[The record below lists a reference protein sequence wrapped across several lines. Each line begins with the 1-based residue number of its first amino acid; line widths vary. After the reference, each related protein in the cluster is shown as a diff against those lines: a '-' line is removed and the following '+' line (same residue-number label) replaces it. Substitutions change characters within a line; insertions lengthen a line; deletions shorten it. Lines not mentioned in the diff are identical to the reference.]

1 MNKRKMLADLMWISL
16 GIVICGAAIF
26 FFLIPSGLS
35 VGSVSGL
42 AIVLSHIIPI
52 PISIITLICNAALL
66 AVGYLFIGREFGAKT
81 IYTSLLLPVVLRG
94 LERAFPN
101 MPSLMGDPFLD
112 MICYLFLVAVGQTL
126 IFMRNA
132 SSGGLDIVG
141 KLLNKFLHI
150 DLGRAIALAGMCV
163 ALSSAFFYDAKTVIL
178 SVLGTYLSGI
188 ILDHFIFG
196 FDPKR
201 RVCILSS
208 HMEELRQFII
218 NDLHSGATIY
228 NALGAYECTPRE
240 ELVVIVNKQEYA
252 ALMDQIRR
260 IDPSA
265 FVTVYTVNDVTYQ
278 PKPRHRQQS

>member
-1 MNKRKMLADLMWISL
+1 MEKRKALADFVWISL
-16 GIVICGAAIF
+16 GTVICGAAVF

-35 VGSVSGL
+35 VGSISGL
-42 AIVLSHIIPI
+42 SIILSHFVPV
-52 PISIITLICNAALL
+52 PISVITLSCNVGLL
-66 AVGYLFIGREFGAKT
+66 FVGFLFIGREFGAKT
-81 IYTSLLLPVVLRG
+81 VYTSLLLPVVLRG
-94 LERAFPN
+94 FEQAFPN
-101 MPSLMGDPFLD
+101 NQSLMGDQFLD
-112 MICYLFLVAVGQTL
+112 MLCYLFLAAVGQTV

-141 KLLNKFLHI
+141 KLLNKFFHM
-150 DLGRAIALAGMCV
+150 DLGRGIALAGMCV
-163 ALSSAFFYDAKTVIL
+163 ALSSAFVYDVKTVVL

-201 RVCILSS
+201 RVCILS
-208 HMEELRQFII
+208 HKTAELRAFVL

-228 NALGAYECTPRE
+228 NVIGAYERTPRE

-252 ALMDQIRR
+252 TLMDYIKK

-265 FVTVYTVNDVTYQ
+265 FVTVYAVNDVTYQ
-278 PKPRHRQQS
+278 PKPKCRQKN

>member
-1 MNKRKMLADLMWISL
+1 MNKGKFITDFVWITLGML
-16 GIVICGAAIF
+16 ICGVAIYC
-26 FFLIPSGLS
+26 FLIPSGLS

-52 PISIITLICNAALL
+52 PISVITLICNVVLL

-81 IYTSLLLPVVLRG
+81 VYTSLLLPVVLRG
-94 LERAFPN
+94 LEQAFPH
-101 MPSLMGDPFLD
+101 MHSLMDDPFLD
-112 MICYLFLVAVGQTL
+112 MICYLFLAAVGQAL
-126 IFMRNA
+126 IFMHNA

-141 KLLNKFLHI
+141 KLLNKYLHI

-163 ALSSAFFYDAKTVIL
+163 ALSSVFFYDAKTVIL

-201 RVCILSS
+201 RVCILSDRT
-208 HMEELRQFII
+208 EELRAFII

-228 NALGAYECTPRE
+228 NALGAYVRTPRE

-252 ALMDQIRR
+252 ALMEQVKKT
-260 IDPSA
+260 DPSA
-265 FVTVYTVNDVTYQ
+265 FVTVYTVNDVTYR
-278 PKPRHRQQS
+278 PKPKRRQD

>member
-81 IYTSLLLPVVLRG
+81 IYTSLLLPAVLRG
-94 LERAFPN
+94 LEWAFPN

-163 ALSSAFFYDAKTVIL
+163 ALSAAFFYDAKTVIL
-178 SVLGTYLSGI
+178 SVLGTYLSGF
-188 ILDHFIFG
+188 ILEHFIFG

-278 PKPRHRQQS
+278 PKPRRRQQG

>member
-81 IYTSLLLPVVLRG
+81 IYTSLLLPAVLRG
-94 LERAFPN
+94 LEWAFPN

-278 PKPRHRQQS
+278 PKPRRRQQG

>member
-52 PISIITLICNAALL
+52 PISIITLICNAAML

-81 IYTSLLLPVVLRG
+81 IYTSLLLPAVLRG
-94 LERAFPN
+94 LEWAFPN

-252 ALMDQIRR
+252 ALMDQIRK

-278 PKPRHRQQS
+278 PKPRRRQQG